1 MRANKNVSKSYLGTD
16 LEKLDVHRVQEKEY
30 AELPE
35 LNEDMMAR
43 GRVNKGGRPR
53 SQNPK
58 QLITIRLPEDVIQRW
73 RATGPGW
80 QTRMAQK
87 LSQ

>member
-1 MRANKNVSKSYLGTD
+1 MRENKNVSKSYLGTYLQRVD
-16 LEKLDVHRVQEKEY
+16 AHRVRDKEY

-35 LNEDMMAR
+35 LNEDMMSR